1 MMDIKA
7 HQKSRMIQ
15 EFIKNKFDD
24 VINREWNLVGL
35 YQEINKIDW
44 PDEFKKIIIIND
56 IVLKANNRN
65 ILKQKRLKTDKI
77 EVSSS
82 LKKSK
87 EVQKLLTHQ
96 QREEDSHF

>member
-87 EVQKLLTHQ
+87 EVHKLLTHQ
-96 QREEDSHF
+96 QR

>member
-15 EFIKNKFDD
+15 EYIKNKFDD

-56 IVLKANNRN
+56 LVLKVNNRN

-96 QREEDSHF
+96 QR